1 MKNYVITIGRGYG
14 SGGRTIGKM
23 LSSELGINYYDKEIL
38 KMASEA
44 SGINRQFFAQ
54 ADEQLKSTNI
64 VQIAKNVYRGENLGN
79 GEEDSISNSAIFNYQ
94 ARVITEL
101 AQHESFVIMGRCA
114 DYVLRNRKNVVRV
127 FVHASLARCVEAVN
141 SMSSMNEYE
150 IEGFIKKTD
159 LQRAQYYK
167 FNTGNEWSDARNY
180 DLCLNTDNMAYDRCV
195 EVIKSYLRIKGI
207 VKK

>member
-159 LQRAQYYK
+159 LHRAQYYK

>member
-79 GEEDSISNSAIFNYQ
+79 GEEDSVSNSAIFNYQ

-101 AQHESFVIMGRCA
+101 AEHESFIIMGRCA

-150 IEGFIKKTD
+150 IEEFIKKTD
-159 LQRAQYYK
+159 LHRAQYYK